1 MRRVVI
7 LCAVTLAASAGVAT
21 IAGGQSGGA
30 PESGTFTYELV
41 TKFSAKA
48 SPTSNPGNNPAL
60 PRDRGRQNAGD
71 INAQFGRIVLDGKAA
86 GTEHTVLTWTRT
98 GKGRRGRNETLLLDS
113 VADFGNGDQL
123 VLQGLQGRN
132 LHPRTPVVVVGG
144 AGRFAGADGTALI
157 EEVGFNERTRTLREK
172 VTVTFTP

>member
-7 LCAVTLAASAGVAT
+7 LGAVTLVASASLAAL
-21 IAGGQSGGA
+21 AGGQSGGA
-30 PESGTFTYELV
+30 PESGTFTYEVV

-60 PRDRGRQNAGD
+60 PRDPKRQNAAD
-71 INAQFGRIVLDGKAA
+71 INAQFGRIILDGKAA

-98 GKGRRGRNETLLLDS
+98 GRGRTGRNETVLLDS
-113 VADFGNGDQL
+113 VAYFDNGDQL

-132 LHPRTPVVVVGG
+132 LDPDTPVAVVGG
-144 AGRFAGADGTALI
+144 SGRYAGADGTALI
-157 EEVGFNERTRTLREK
+157 EEISFTERTRTLRER